1 MCVKNKLQDLSGNAE
16 SLKDYLRKKRWTL
29 TSTAYTVHKSCP
41 RWVTGLMVKAETTQ
55 VCVFRS

>member
-1 MCVKNKLQDLSGNAE
+1 MSCILQALNKCV
-16 SLKDYLRKKRWTL
+16 RKKRRWTL